1 MTETEILEIDVEEIM
16 KKIREEVAKRRAEAQ
31 LFDGYDTEDIYKNES
46 ELGSKNIQH
55 VFEIKAIN
63 PEIHETVIWRIIRN
77 THYKLQK
84 YSIYRVVFKVAI
96 KFEKYIPK
104 YKEHFLIEDF
114 VKYHDEEFIKKAYRG
129 ILNREPDPQGFNNYL
144 SFLRNGER
152 NKIEI
157 LGALRY
163 SKEGKDK
170 HVIIKGLYF
179 KYLINLSYR
188 IPILGYILKLSISIL
203 RFPEILKNIQEFE
216 AFTNARLTDIDA
228 RLTNTDAR
236 LTDTDARLTENRKN
250 IDNLSLEVRKNHE
263 QLVNTL
269 SNKADIQSFNEI
281 KGDLSNIFKKIKDNK
296 LQILN
301 QERRLTILL
310 EEVNERLQEPVS
322 TEQIIDM
329 LKERNHLLD
338 AMYVTFENQF
348 RGTREEIKAR
358 LKVYLPY
365 IESAI
370 GGKLDTK
377 ILDVGSGRGEWLE
390 LLKEN
395 GYVAKGIDINRIMTE
410 QCKNIGLDAI
420 QSDVIEYLREQN
432 QDSFGV
438 ITGFHIVEHI
448 PYENLISLFDET
460 LRVLKP
466 GGIAI
471 FETPNPENIIVGAC
485 NFYIDPT
492 HRNPIPPM
500 TLQFLMDA
508 RGFEKI
514 EIMKLH
520 PYNYVQDDNNISDVT
535 KKLISLFNMEQD
547 YSVIAYKG

>member
-1 MTETEILEIDVEEIM
+1 MMDSEISKIDVNEIM
-16 KKIREEVAKRRAEAQ
+16 KKIREEVAKRRSEAQ
-31 LFDGYDTEDIYKNES
+31 LFDEHYAEDIQYNDK
-46 ELGSKNIQH
+46 ELVGKNIQLG
-55 VFEIKAIN
+55 FESKAVNSDIQ
-63 PEIHETVIWRIIRN
+63 ETTIWHIIRN

-84 YSIYRVVFKVAI
+84 YPFYSSFYKIAI
-96 KFEKYIPK
+96 KFKKFIPK
-104 YKEHFLIEDF
+104 YHEHFSIKDF
-114 VKYHDEEFIKKAYRG
+114 IKYHDEEFIKQAYRG

-144 SFLRNGER
+144 SLLRNGQR

-157 LGALRY
+157 LGGLRY
-163 SKEGKDK
+163 SKEGKEK

-179 KYLINLSYR
+179 RYLLNISYR

-216 AFTNARLTDIDA
+216 AFTNARF
-228 RLTNTDAR
+228 TNTNAR
-236 LTDTDARLTENRKN
+236 LTDNRKN
-250 IDNLSLEVRKNHE
+250 IDNLSVEVRKNHE

-281 KGDLSNIFKKIKDNK
+281 KGDLSNISKQITNNK
-296 LQILN
+296 LQILG
-301 QERRLTILL
+301 QERRLTLLL
-310 EEVNERLQEPVS
+310 EEVSERLEKPIS
-322 TEQIIDM
+322 TEQITNM
-329 LKERNHLLD
+329 LKERDHLFD
-338 AMYVTFENQF
+338 AMYVAFENQL
-348 RGTREEIKAR
+348 RGTREEIKER

-370 GGKLDTK
+370 GGKLD
-377 ILDVGSGRGEWLE
+377 INIIDVGSGRGEWLE

-395 GYVAKGIDINRIMTE
+395 GYVATGIDINRIMIE
-410 QCKNIGLDAI
+410 QCKDLGLNAI
-420 QSDVIEYLREQN
+420 QSDVIEYLRKQK
-432 QDSFGV
+432 QDSFGA

-448 PYENLISLFDET
+448 PYETLISLFDET

-500 TLQFLMDA
+500 TLQFLMEA
-508 RGFEKI
+508 RGFENTKI
-514 EIMKLH
+514 VKLH
-520 PYNYVQDDNNISDVT
+520 PYNYVQDDNNISNVN
-535 KKLISLFNMEQD
+535 KKLITLFNMEQD
-547 YSVIAYKG
+547 YSVIAYKT

>member
-1 MTETEILEIDVEEIM
+1 MMDSEISKIDVNEIM
-16 KKIREEVAKRRAEAQ
+16 KKIREEVAKRRTEAQ
-31 LFDGYDTEDIYKNES
+31 LFDEHYTEDIQNDDKG
-46 ELGSKNIQH
+46 LVGKNIQL
-55 VFEIKAIN
+55 VFENKAVN
-63 PEIHETVIWRIIRN
+63 PDIQETTIWRIIRN
-77 THYKLQK
+77 THYKLRK
-84 YSIYRVVFKVAI
+84 YPFYSLVYKIAI

-104 YKEHFLIEDF
+104 YHEQFSIKDF
-114 VKYHDEEFIKKAYRG
+114 IKYNDGEFIKQAYRG
-129 ILNREPDPQGFNNYL
+129 ILNREPDFQGFNNYL
-144 SFLRNGER
+144 SLLRNGQR

-163 SKEGKDK
+163 SKEGKEK
-170 HVIIKGLYF
+170 HAIIKRLYF
-179 KYLINLSYR
+179 RYLINISYR

-216 AFTNARLTDIDA
+216 AFTNARLAD
-228 RLTNTDAR
+228 
-236 LTDTDARLTENRKN
+236 NRKN
-250 IDNLSLEVRKNHE
+250 IDNLSEEVIKNHE
-263 QLVNTL
+263 QLVNAL

-281 KGDLSNIFKKIKDNK
+281 KGDLSNISKQMRDNK
-296 LQILN
+296 LQILG
-301 QERRLTILL
+301 QERTLKLLL
-310 EEVNERLQEPVS
+310 EEVSERLQEPIS
-322 TEQIIDM
+322 TEQITKM
-329 LKERNHLLD
+329 LKERDHLFD

-348 RGTREEIKAR
+348 RGTREEIKER

-370 GGKLDTK
+370 GGKLDIK
-377 ILDVGSGRGEWLE
+377 IIDVGSGRGEWLE

-395 GYVAKGIDINRIMTE
+395 GYVATGIDINRIMIE
-410 QCKNIGLDAI
+410 QCKDLGLDAI
-420 QSDVIEYLREQN
+420 QADVIEYLRKQE

-448 PYENLISLFDET
+448 PYETLISLFDET

-500 TLQFLMDA
+500 TLKFLMKA
-508 RGFEKI
+508 RGFDKT
-514 EIMKLH
+514 EILRLH
-520 PYNYVQDDNNISDVT
+520 PYNFVQNDNNISSVN
-535 KKLISLFNMEQD
+535 KKLIELFNMEQD
-547 YSVIAYKG
+547 YSIIAYKA